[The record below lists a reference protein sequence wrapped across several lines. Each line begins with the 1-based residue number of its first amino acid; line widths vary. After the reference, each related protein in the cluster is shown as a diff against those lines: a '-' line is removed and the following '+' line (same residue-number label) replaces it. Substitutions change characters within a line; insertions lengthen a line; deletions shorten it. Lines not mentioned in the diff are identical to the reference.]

1 MSFQDIA
8 NQFVDFYYQT
18 FDTNRAGLAPLYVSV
33 SIIRWTGQTPND
45 ASQNWRNGWTQP
57 ELF

>member
-1 MSFQDIA
+1 MSFEAIA

-18 FDTNRAGLAPLYVSV
+18 FDGNRAGLAPLYVSV

-45 ASQNWRNGWTQP
+45 ASQSWRN
-57 ELF
+57 